1 MSGNLNNLKGKKILI
16 VGLGKSGTATVQ
28 AMLDMGA
35 VVSVQ
40 DSRKENEFD
49 ANFLYYLRE
58 KGVTCYFD
66 RLPGD
71 MGEFDMMILSPGVS
85 PELPFVQEGRDK
97 GVEITGELEIAFRIS
112 KGTFIAITG
121 TNGKT
126 TTTTL
131 TGEIFKA
138 SGRKTNVVGNI
149 GVAAIS
155 AAASSDEDTWLVT
168 ETSSFQLETTRY
180 FKPAVSAILNL
191 TPDHLNR
198 HHTMEAYGAA
208 KAKIFANQREDG
220 YLIVNY
226 DDKVCYA
233 ISKDAKCRII
243 PFSIREELD
252 RGGMLKDGRLI
263 VRDGGKD
270 VELCEKSDIRII
282 GDHNVENVL
291 AAALIC
297 YYAGISPDV
306 IREAIREF
314 NGVEHRIEYC
324 GTIDGVRYY
333 NDSKGTNTDATITAI
348 KAFDGNVILIA
359 GGDAKG
365 QVFDDLIKAFN
376 GKIKKLLL
384 LGRDRGFIKEA
395 ADRCGFTDY
404 MECKD
409 IPDCVRTAAS
419 IAEEGD
425 TVLLS
430 PACASWDMY
439 NNFEQRGR
447 HFKECVEALEK

>member
-1 MSGNLNNLKGKKILI
+1 MIGNLNNLKGKKILV

-35 VVSVQ
+35 SVSVQ
-40 DSRKENEFD
+40 DSRKEEEFD
-49 ANFLYYLRE
+49 ANFRAYLKG

-71 MGEFDMMILSPGVS
+71 MGAFDMMILSPGVS
-85 PELPFVQEGRDK
+85 PELPFVQEGREK

-208 KAKIFANQREDG
+208 KARIFANQREDG
-220 YLIVNY
+220 YLIINY

-233 ISKDAKCRII
+233 LAKDASCKVV
-243 PFSIREELD
+243 PFSIREELAQ
-252 RGGMLKDGRLI
+252 GGMLLGGKLVI
-263 VRDGGKD
+263 RDGEKE
-270 VELCEKSDIRII
+270 VEICDKSDIRII

-297 YYAGISPDV
+297 YYAGIDPAV
-306 IREAIREF
+306 IRSAIAAF

-324 GTIDGVRYY
+324 GTIDGVKYY

-348 KAFDGNVILIA
+348 KAFEKNVILIA

-365 QVFDDLIKAFN
+365 QEFDCLIKAFN

-384 LGRDRGFIKEA
+384 LGRDRGFIKDA

-404 MECKD
+404 IECKD
-409 IPDCVRTAAS
+409 IPDCVRIAAE

>member
-1 MSGNLNNLKGKKILI
+1 MIGNLNNLKGKKILV

-40 DSRKENEFD
+40 DSRKESAFD
-49 ANFLYYLRE
+49 TNFISYLKG

-71 MGEFDMMILSPGVS
+71 MGIFDMMILSPGVS
-85 PELPFVQEGRDK
+85 PELPFVQEGKEK

-138 SGRKTNVVGNI
+138 SGRKTEVVGNI
-149 GVAAIS
+149 GIAAIS
-155 AAASSDEDTWLVT
+155 SAAASDEDTWLVT

-191 TPDHLNR
+191 TPDLLNR

-208 KAKIFANQREDG
+208 KAKIFANQRADG
-220 YLIVNY
+220 YLIINY
-226 DDKVCYA
+226 DDKLCY
-233 ISKDAKCRII
+233 SLAKEAECKVV

-252 RGGMLKDGRLI
+252 FGGFLKDGKLI
-263 VRDGGKD
+263 VRDGEK
-270 VELCEKSDIRII
+270 EIEICERSDIRII

-291 AAALIC
+291 AASLIC
-297 YYAGISPDV
+297 YFAGISPEV
-306 IREAIREF
+306 IREAIKAF

-324 GTIDGVRYY
+324 GTIDGVKYY
-333 NDSKGTNTDATITAI
+333 NDSKGTNTDASITAI

-365 QVFDDLIKAFN
+365 QVFDDLIKAFG
-376 GKIKKLLL
+376 GKVKKMLL

-404 MECKD
+404 IECKD
-409 IPDCVRTAAS
+409 IPDCVKTAAS
-419 IAEEGD
+419 IAVPGD
-425 TVLLS
+425 VVLLS